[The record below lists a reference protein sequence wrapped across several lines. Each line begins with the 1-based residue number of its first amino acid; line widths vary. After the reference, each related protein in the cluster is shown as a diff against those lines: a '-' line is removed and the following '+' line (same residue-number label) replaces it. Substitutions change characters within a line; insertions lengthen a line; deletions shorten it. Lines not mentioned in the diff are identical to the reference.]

1 MKIKLKKLGQSAII
15 LTLLVNAFNAQA
27 FTQGSVG
34 TTSTGDMRINLPVG
48 VKARIS
54 SLEDFAFPT
63 WDGIADQEM
72 NDDIC
77 TAVNTGTGNYML
89 TVEGDGPGGAF
100 TLHESGG
107 ATLPYHVYYND
118 QTGTSGRVEVLAGG
132 TLTGQQG
139 ASVHPSCQRVLWSYT
154 FILGKRYRTIG
165 IALPGTEEL
174 TGNISVKIN
183 AADFGQVPAGAY
195 SGVLTLTLIPE

>member
-1 MKIKLKKLGQSAII
+1 MKMKKPSYYAMALA
-15 LTLLVNAFNAQA
+15 LLSSAFNAHA
-27 FTQGSVG
+27 FTQGSIG
-34 TTSTGDMRINLPVG
+34 ATSTGDVRINLPVG

-54 SLEDFAFPT
+54 SLEDFDFPT
-63 WDGIADQEM
+63 WDGISDQEM

-77 TAVNTGTGNYML
+77 AAVNTGSGNYML
-89 TVEGDGPGGAF
+89 SVEGDGLGGAF

-118 QTGTSGRVEVLAGG
+118 EPGTSGRVEVPAGG

-139 ASVHPSCQRVLWSYT
+139 ASVHPSCQRVIWSYT
-154 FILGKRYRTIG
+154 YILGNQYRTFG
-165 IALPGTEEL
+165 FAVPNTEEL

-183 AADFGQVPAGAY
+183 AADFGNVPAGAY
-195 SGVLTLTLIPE
+195 SGILTLTLIPE